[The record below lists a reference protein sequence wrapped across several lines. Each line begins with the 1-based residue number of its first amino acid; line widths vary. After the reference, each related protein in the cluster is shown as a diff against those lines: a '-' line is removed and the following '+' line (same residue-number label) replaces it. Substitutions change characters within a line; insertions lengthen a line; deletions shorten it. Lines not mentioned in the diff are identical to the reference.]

1 MINVADFMDDLEN
14 LLQQGVQD
22 LITEL
27 NAQGHDNTG
36 QLARSMKV
44 EIKTEGQLIVGEI
57 SAENYLEYVNR
68 RTKHS
73 FISRAQIAG
82 LTSYF
87 QSKGLSGKDL
97 QGAVWGTA
105 RKQVEIGS
113 PLPGSFRFSN
123 NGRRTAAIEMVFG
136 NFAQTVEQRLGG
148 QLEQK
153 INEDFTRIF
162 QNP

>member
-27 NAQGHDNTG
+27 NAQGHENTG

-44 EIKTEGQLIVGEI
+44 EIKTEGQTIVGEI

-82 LTSYF
+82 LTAYF

-136 NFAQTVEQRLGG
+136 NFAQSVEQQLGG

>member
-27 NAQGHDNTG
+27 NAQGHENTG

-44 EIKTEGQLIVGEI
+44 QIKTEGQTIVGEI

-136 NFAQTVEQRLGG
+136 NFAQSVEQQLGG

-162 QNP
+162 KKP